1 MPPST
6 SPRPYR
12 SALRDEQ
19 ARATQR
25 RIVAA
30 GHDLFVEQGY
40 APTTIDAIAARAGVS
55 RKTVFTS
62 VGGKAAVLK
71 LAWDWALAGD
81 DEPVPMAD
89 RPDVKRMFEE
99 PDPARLIEQWT
110 RQNGTIACRLAPL
123 FDVLTVAAD
132 GDPEAAGLQANAEAN
147 RSEAAR
153 WFVTRLAELGGL
165 RNDLPV
171 DRAAAIAELLMDPIP
186 SRRLVLERGWTVEEY
201 VNYVE
206 RMARAAFLP

>member
-12 SALRDEQ
+12 STLRDEQ

-40 APTTIDAIAARAGVS
+40 APTTIDAIAAHAGVS

-89 RPDVKRMFEE
+89 RPDVQAHASR
-99 PDPARLIEQWT
+99 
-110 RQNGTIACRLAPL
+110 
-123 FDVLTVAAD
+123 
-132 GDPEAAGLQANAEAN
+132 AG
-147 RSEAAR
+147 SP
-153 WFVTRLAELGGL
+153 
-165 RNDLPV
+165 PV
-171 DRAAAIAELLMDPIP
+171 DRTVDAPERDDPVPPGAAV
-186 SRRLVLERGWTVEEY
+186 RRAHRGRRW
-201 VNYVE
+201 
-206 RMARAAFLP
+206 RS